1 MAWLFPLLCRLTP
14 AMIGV
19 ACAQVAQVA
28 AVRERLWPDLNGILV
43 ETANRFQGLERPL
56 MFVQHPLSGRADA
69 TEFHLDAGRLCVML
83 SRHSVACWIFGREG
97 IASQLR
103 RYAPVGDRALR
114 IDADP
119 EFEGWRA
126 SENLL
131 DQLSRHNRVYQIPAG
146 LR

>member
-1 MAWLFPLLCRLTP
+1 
-14 AMIGV
+14 
-19 ACAQVAQVA
+19 
-28 AVRERLWPDLNGILV
+28 
-43 ETANRFQGLERPL
+43 
-56 MFVQHPLSGRADA
+56 
-69 TEFHLDAGRLCVML
+69 ML

-103 RYAPVGDRALR
+103 RYAPIGDRALG

-131 DQLSRHNRVYQIPAG
+131 DQLSRHNRVYQISAD